1 MKRVISIVLTI
12 AMLALVMPM
21 SIANALADVEPMV
34 YSGRLDYAIK
44 NDGSLWLLDT
54 HSERVN
60 DENKWVTTGEKICE
74 DVVSV
79 SECWDYL
86 FILKKDSSLW
96 YSKFTEGGNYS
107 HETGFKKYMDGVKD
121 FCATSAGAG
130 GNKVYV
136 IKTDG
141 TLIAWA
147 FNGRGQIV
155 NFFDGRTKEQDVR
168 TIATDVKEV
177 SADGISLLFIKEDN
191 TLWAWGWSS
200 VPGNDVPK
208 REETPVKIADYAKS
222 ACVRGIYGYIDE
234 NDTLWAWGD
243 TTSLHKG
250 PGSRETRYTPVR
262 VMDNVKYYY
271 SSMVVAED
279 GSLWDIEDD
288 YTVTCV
294 TGISDVE
301 KADADFVIRDDMS
314 LWCYHTTGYH
324 TGEYDWVMQLCG
336 FVIKGE
342 KEIVKDTETVLEAI
356 YYDEAGNAIKDGNV
370 SWSIDDTSVAEII
383 PWGNNLT
390 VKGLKPGKTTVRATH
405 NPTGSQTSFEIEVVS
420 YTSTLYDTY
429 NFLTD
434 SRRTLDH
441 KIFLGIDNLSD
452 KVDIV
457 WSSSDNSVAQVISDT
472 KGSVRILEIDCKKE
486 GECVLTAKIDG
497 YEVKQIKI
505 NVLGSVYDTVE
516 RESVLR
522 ARVLANNMM
531 YDYYTNLYTSLPR
544 TFTEDMNLGLIQA
557 YDFLDKIFKKGINF
571 TYYYEIV
578 LMDILTGNSYEE
590 SAGKYSALMSDKM
603 QQHVAMQVAA
613 IADDGVD
620 AINPYAAI
628 AEDMTD
634 ITDSDLLKFGDVLD
648 AAFLANDIKDGAVD
662 ASSGLASLGLVTNAE
677 IDAIRM
683 IKSSTDNKHLKSA
696 CDNIIKRHSDIMNN
710 NADAMCEELVDGGLA
725 PAKEFAMD
733 TLMGAV
739 LEAAGF
745 GAVGIGTGVGK
756 AVNNVMLNVDDIT
769 AQSLI
774 LSAYVEIEDAMKKGI
789 DTAQSQFEA
798 TPNLETAS
806 KFMTMADIHKSVL
819 VNGCDR
825 TMEYIDIVKQG
836 DSNVDKYFWGNFDP
850 NSSLGL
856 FESKTDFDGARKMVA
871 HTKSVIDKADF
882 FSVEGLD
889 IAEFIS
895 TVKSTESSDWAKP
908 EIDKAKAL
916 KILPSNLE
924 FNYKENI
931 TRAEFCTLL
940 TQLLTQKTGRD
951 IKTLVKEKGVQV
963 KSPFDDTY
971 YEYVDYIYKLGIVNG
986 MGDDKFDPL
995 SEITREQAAT
1005 MLCRTAEVLGF
1016 NTQNEQSVPSDISD
1030 WAKSGV
1036 GFVMEKGI
1044 MNGTGDGF
1052 EPRGTYT
1059 KEQAIATFVRMYD
1072 KLK

>member
-1 MKRVISIVLTI
+1 MKRFISL
-12 AMLALVMPM
+12 MLAVVMTVLMVPAF
-21 SIANALADVEPMV
+21 SASADTADVEPMV
-34 YSGRLDYAIK
+34 YSGRNDYAIK
-44 NDGSLWLLDT
+44 NDGSLWLLDLG
-54 HSERVN
+54 SVRVDDKN
-60 DENKWVTTGEKICE
+60 EWITTGEKICE

-79 SECWDYL
+79 SECWDYV
-86 FILKKDSSLW
+86 FILKKDNSLW
-96 YSKFTEGGNYS
+96 YSKYTEGGNYS
-107 HETGFKKYMDGVKD
+107 SKTGFKKYMDGVKA

-130 GNKVYV
+130 GNKIYV

-141 TLIAWA
+141 TLVAWA
-147 FNGRGQIV
+147 LHGRGYMV

-168 TIATDVKEV
+168 AIASEVKSI
-177 SADGISLLFIKEDN
+177 SANGTRLLFTKDDN
-191 TLWAWGWSS
+191 TLWAWGFVE
-200 VPGNDVPK
+200 VPGNDAPM
-208 REETPVKIADYAKS
+208 RIEEPVKIADYAKS
-222 ACVRGIYGYIDE
+222 ASAEGIYGYIDE

-250 PGSRETRYTPVR
+250 PGSRETNYKPIR
-262 VMDNVKYYY
+262 VMDNVKYYHK
-271 SSMVVAED
+271 SLVVTED
-279 GSLWDIEDD
+279 GSLWNIEDD

-301 KADADFVIRDDMS
+301 KVDAEFVIRDDMS
-314 LWCYHTTGYH
+314 LWRHNVIGEGYK
-324 TGEYDWVMQLCG
+324 WVMQLCG
-336 FVIKGE
+336 FVVKGE

-370 SWSIDDTSVAEII
+370 SWSIDDATVAEIA

-390 VKGLKPGKTTVRATH
+390 VKGLKPGKTTIRAIH

-434 SRRTLDH
+434 SRKTLDH
-441 KIFLGIDNLSD
+441 RIFLGIDNLSD

-457 WSSSDNSVAQVISDT
+457 WSSSDNSIAQVISDT
-472 KGSVRILEIDCKKE
+472 KGSVRMLEIDCKKE
-486 GECVLTAKIDG
+486 GECVLTGIIDG
-497 YEVKQIKI
+497 YEVKKIKI

-531 YDYYTNLYTSLPR
+531 YDYYTNLYMSIPR

-557 YDFLDKIFKKGINF
+557 YDFLDKLFKKGINF

-603 QQHVAMQVAA
+603 QQHVAMQIAA

-648 AAFLANDIKDGAVD
+648 AAFLANDVKDGAVD

-677 IDAIRM
+677 IDAVRM

-696 CDNIIKRHSDIMNN
+696 CDNIIKRHSDIVNN

-733 TLMGAV
+733 ALMGAV

-745 GAVGIGTGVGK
+745 GAVGIGTGVAK

-789 DTAQSQFEA
+789 DTAESQFEA
-798 TPNLETAS
+798 TPNLKTAS
-806 KFMTMADIHKSVL
+806 RFMTMADIHKSVL

-836 DSNVDKYFWGNFDP
+836 DSNVTKYFWGNFDP

-856 FESKTDFDGARKMVA
+856 FESKTDFNGARKMVA

-916 KILPSNLE
+916 KILPSHLE
-924 FNYKENI
+924 FNYTENI

-940 TQLLTQKTGRD
+940 TQLLTQKTGKN
-951 IKTLVKEKGVQV
+951 IKTLIKEKGVQV

-995 SEITREQAAT
+995 SAITREQAAT
-1005 MLCRTAEVLGF
+1005 MLSRAAVVLGYDTTSTKEVEP
-1016 NTQNEQSVPSDISD
+1016 NVSD

-1036 GFVMEKGI
+1036 SFVMEKGI

-1072 KLK
+1072 NLK

>member
-1 MKRVISIVLTI
+1 MKKSISMLLATVMTVL
-12 AMLALVMPM
+12 MLPVVFVSA
-21 SIANALADVEPMV
+21 STADVEPQV
-34 YSGRLDYAIK
+34 YSSGHHYAIK
-44 NDGSLWLLDT
+44 NDGSLWLIDWDLE
-54 HSERVN
+54 SNNEWIPVS
-60 DENKWVTTGEKICE
+60 EKICD

-79 SECWDYL
+79 SECWDYV
-86 FILKKDSSLW
+86 FILKKDNTLW
-96 YSKFTEGGNYS
+96 YSKFTDGKEYS
-107 HETGFKKYMDGVKD
+107 KKTGFTKYMDGVSA
-121 FCATSAGAG
+121 FCATAG
-130 GNKVYV
+130 GTSQNKIYV
-136 IKTDG
+136 LKSDG
-141 TLIAWA
+141 TLIAWG
-147 FNGRGQIV
+147 FNGRGEVV
-155 NFFDGRTKEQDVR
+155 NFFDGRTKEKDVR
-168 TIATDVKEV
+168 TIAADVKKI
-177 SADGISLLFIKEDN
+177 SAYDTHVLFIKDDD
-191 TLWAWGWSS
+191 TLWTWGWCA
-200 VPGNDVPK
+200 VPGNDAMV
-208 REETPVKIADYAKS
+208 RIDGSPVKIADDAESVCKCGYNA
-222 ACVRGIYGYIDE
+222 YIDK
-234 NDTLWAWGD
+234 NGTLWAWGD
-243 TTSLHKG
+243 RSNLYKG
-250 PGSRETRYTPVR
+250 PGSRETRYTPVH
-262 VMDNVKYYY
+262 VMDNVIDFDGSYA
-271 SSMVVAED
+271 VTED
-279 GSLWDIEDD
+279 GNVWLISSE
-288 YTVTCV
+288 YEATRVE
-294 TGISDVE
+294 GISDALRV
-301 KADADFVIRDDMS
+301 DGSFVIKDDMS
-314 LWCYHTTGYH
+314 LWRHNV
-324 TGEYDWVMQLCG
+324 TGEGYKWVMQLCG

-342 KEIVKDTETVLEAI
+342 KEIVMNTETVLEAI

-370 SWSIDDTSVAEII
+370 TWSVDDASVAEIT

-390 VKGLKPGKTTVRATH
+390 VKGIKTGKTTVRATH

-429 NFLTD
+429 NFMTD
-434 SRRTLDH
+434 SRRTIDH
-441 KIFLGIDNLSD
+441 RIFLGIENLSD
-452 KVDIV
+452 KINIV
-457 WSSSDNSVAQVISDT
+457 WSSTDNSVAQVISDT
-472 KGSVRILEIDCKKE
+472 KGDMRTLTIDCKSA
-486 GECVLTAKIDG
+486 GECVLTGTIDG
-497 YEVKQIKI
+497 YEVKKVKI
-505 NVLGSVYDTVE
+505 NVLDSMYDTVE

-531 YDYYTNLYTSLPR
+531 YDYYTNMYTSMPR
-544 TFTEDMNLGLIQA
+544 VFTENMNLGVIEA
-557 YDFLDKIFKKGINF
+557 YDFLDKLFKKGVDF

-578 LMDILTGNSYEE
+578 LMDILTGNSYKEN
-590 SAGKYSALMSDKM
+590 SGKYASLMSDKM
-603 QQHVAMQVAA
+603 QEHVAMQIAA

-620 AINPYAAI
+620 AVNPYLAI
-628 AEDMTD
+628 AEDMTE
-634 ITDSDLLKFGDVLD
+634 ITDSDLLKLSDVLD
-648 AAFLANDIKDGAVD
+648 AAFLAKDIKDGAVET
-662 ASSGLASLGLVTNAE
+662 SSGLASLGLVTNAE
-677 IDAIRM
+677 IDAVRM
-683 IKSSTDNKHLKSA
+683 IKASTDNKHLKAA
-696 CDNIIKRHSDIMNN
+696 CDNIIKRHSDIVNN

-725 PAKEFAMD
+725 PAKEFAQEA
-733 TLMGAV
+733 LAGAV

-745 GAVGIGTGVGK
+745 GAVGVGIGVGK

-789 DTAQSQFEA
+789 DSAEAQFKS
-798 TPNLETAS
+798 TPNLKTAS
-806 KFMTMADIHKSVL
+806 RFMTMADIHKSVL
-819 VNGCDR
+819 LNGCDR

-856 FESKTDFDGARKMVA
+856 FESNTDFNGARKMLS

-940 TQLLTQKTGRD
+940 TQLLTQKTGKD

-1005 MLCRTAEVLGF
+1005 MLCRAAEVLGF
-1016 NTQNEQSVPSDISD
+1016 DIESAGDVPSDISD

-1036 GFVMEKGI
+1036 SFVMEKGI
-1044 MNGTGDGF
+1044 MNGTDNGF

-1059 KEQAIATFVRMYD
+1059 KEQAIATFVRMYE
-1072 KLK
+1072 KLN